1 MSDVGNMIE
10 HLFKRHPE
18 LILPAIVATLAIYAI
33 KALYTLHGSRSQ
45 RRKEFLELWK
55 DDPSK
60 RDNLW
65 IEMAV
70 RHAFGKSIPASVVKE
85 IIRRPDCAKNLTDIS
100 IAWKYLKYENGSI
113 SWSKKRFNTAR
124 KRTVGIWIL
133 NASYFL
139 SALVSLAIF
148 ALIVQGTA
156 PPVAWVYVVSLTI
169 FSFVSLD
176 LSIDL
181 SVANRAVPRTLGL
194 A

>member
-1 MSDVGNMIE
+1 MPDIGNMIE
-10 HLFKRHPE
+10 HLFKQYPH
-18 LILPAIVATLAIYAI
+18 LFLPALVATLVIYAI

-55 DDPSK
+55 DDSSK
-60 RDNLW
+60 CDNLW
-65 IEMAV
+65 IEMAI
-70 RHAFGKSIPASVVKE
+70 RHAFGKSIPADVVKE
-85 IIRRPDCAKNLTDIS
+85 IISRPDCAKNLTDIS

-124 KRTVGIWIL
+124 KRTAGVWIL

-148 ALIVQGTA
+148 ALIIQGTA
-156 PPVAWVYVVSLTI
+156 PPVTWVYVVSLI
-169 FSFVSLD
+169 LFSFVSLD

-181 SVANRAVPRTLGL
+181 SVANRAVPRTFGLG
-194 A
+194 